1 MDAETER
8 AALAKA
14 ERDIVEGERRVSAQA
29 LRVGRMRANG
39 DDTRDA
45 EHLLLAMRENLA
57 QWHAHRTE
65 ILETLRRLDA
75 APL

>member
-39 DDTRDA
+39 DA